1 MMRWVLFA
9 VAVAGLA
16 SVATVAV
23 QYVPMSAATPDRVA
37 FPVGTSAKS
46 SADRSAAPK
55 AVLEGDPTFEFGNLP
70 QETTG
75 THSWVV
81 KNVGRGDLEIWMIK
95 ATCSCTLAKFKDGK
109 KATVK
114 PGESTEIT
122 LEYETRG
129 NNGDFRKGAEIGTSD
144 PDLPE
149 FSLYVHGQVHPAVTT
164 LPPGGFVN
172 FMNISNDKE
181 DNQYHLALF
190 SQDRPGLKI
199 LKTSSS
205 ESEGI
210 TITSEPMSA
219 ADAQSVDAGGGYK
232 VTVHLNPN
240 GMPLG
245 TFRREAVITTD
256 HPKQPLVRLTITG
269 KLSGPVNVIP
279 ENLQMHQV
287 DGKVGASRDLIVSV
301 RSGRETKFTVDSTP
315 KNLKAEIAPSGMK
328 GRYRLT
334 VTVPPGSPAQEI
346 EGEIVLKSDHPKADK
361 VTLPVSVWVQRVP

>member
-1 MMRWVLFA
+1 
-9 VAVAGLA
+9 
-16 SVATVAV
+16 
-23 QYVPMSAATPDRVA
+23 MSAATPDRVA
-37 FPVGTSAKS
+37 FPVVTSVKA
-46 SADRSAAPK
+46 SADGSAAPK
-55 AVLEGDPTFEFGNLP
+55 ALLEGEPTFEFGNLP

-81 KNVGRGDLEIWMIK
+81 KNVGRGDLELWMIS

-114 PGESTEIT
+114 PGESTEIA
-122 LEYETRG
+122 LQYETRG
-129 NNGDFRKGAEIGTSD
+129 NNGDYRKGAEIGTSD
-144 PDLPE
+144 PSLPQ
-149 FSLYVHGQVHPAVTT
+149 FSLYVHGQVHPAVMT
-164 LPPGGFVN
+164 LPPGGLVN
-172 FMNISNDKE
+172 YMSLSNDKE
-181 DNQYHLALF
+181 DHQFHLALF
-190 SQDRPGLKI
+190 SQDRPDLKI
-199 LKTSSS
+199 LKTTSS

-219 ADAQSVDAGGGYK
+219 ADAKSVEAGGGYK

-287 DGKVGASRDLIVSV
+287 DGKVGGSKDLIVSV
-301 RSGRETKFTVDSTP
+301 RSGRETKFSVDSAP
-315 KNLKAEIAPSGMK
+315 KGLQAEVAPSGKK

-346 EGEIVLKSDHPKADK
+346 DGDIVLKSDHPKADK
-361 VTLPVSVWVQRVP
+361 VTVPVSVWVQSVP